1 MLRGDIR
8 FVHIHW
14 VIAVKNLFKRL
25 KGDEFRMF
33 SLDQKFFESS
43 CLFRFCNRFF
53 GELDAFCFK
62 PPDKSVAEF
71 ITSSVILS
79 AIINLKSK

>member
-1 MLRGDIR
+1 M
-8 FVHIHW
+8 HIHW

-25 KGDEFRMF
+25 KGAEFRML

-43 CLFRFCNRFF
+43 CLFRFFNRFF

-71 ITSSVILS
+71 ITSSFILS